1 MQAEWT
7 RISTDLAGH
16 IRLSKRGEIVV
27 MGVVDEGG
35 HGEIGN
41 ITQIEDF
48 GILKQTGVYDLD
60 LDYGQV
66 EG

>member
-1 MQAEWT
+1 
-7 RISTDLAGH
+7 
-16 IRLSKRGEIVV
+16 